1 MRTKLIMLT
10 LCLLGSL
17 TTFSQKDYPKTIE
30 LNGDT
35 VTIFTFL
42 QAKWLAKELVQKEYL
57 VVRSQLDSLDL
68 DIMTDLVDKFKLL
81 EEKQD
86 GVITDC
92 KSIIV
97 NQKEMLTIQED
108 IIKGYAKKEKLRK
121 WRNAGII
128 TGITGGLVTALFL
141 VK

>member
-1 MRTKLIMLT
+1 MLT

-42 QAKWLAKELVQKEYL
+42 QAKWLAKEIVQKEYL
-57 VVRSQLDSLDL
+57 VVRSRIDSIDL
-68 DIMTDLVDKFKLL
+68 DIMSKLVSKFNIL
-81 EEKQD
+81 EEKQ
-86 GVITDC
+86 
-92 KSIIV
+92 SILIAEYKTIMS

-108 IIKGYAKKEKLRK
+108 IIKGYAKKDKLRK

-128 TGITGGLVTALFL
+128 TGVTGGLVTALFL

>member
-42 QAKWLAKELVQKEYL
+42 QAKWLAKEIVQKEYL
-57 VVRSQLDSLDL
+57 VVRSRIDSIDL
-68 DIMTDLVDKFKLL
+68 DIMSKLVSKFNIL
-81 EEKQD
+81 EEKQSIL
-86 GVITDC
+86 IT
-92 KSIIV
+92 
-97 NQKEMLTIQED
+97 
-108 IIKGYAKKEKLRK
+108 
-121 WRNAGII
+121 
-128 TGITGGLVTALFL
+128 
-141 VK
+141 

>member
-1 MRTKLIMLT
+1 
-10 LCLLGSL
+10 L

-42 QAKWLAKELVQKEYL
+42 QAKWLAKEIVQKEYL
-57 VVRSQLDSLDL
+57 VVRSRIDSIDL
-68 DIMTDLVDKFKLL
+68 DIMSKLVSKFNIL
-81 EEKQD
+81 EEKQSIL
-86 GVITDC
+86 ITEY
-92 KSIIV
+92 KTIMS

-108 IIKGYAKKEKLRK
+108 IIKGYAKKDKLRK

>member
-1 MRTKLIMLT
+1 M
-10 LCLLGSL
+10 

-42 QAKWLAKELVQKEYL
+42 QAKWLAKEIVQKEYL
-57 VVRSQLDSLDL
+57 VVRSRIDSIDL
-68 DIMTDLVDKFKLL
+68 DIMSKLVSKFNIL
-81 EEKQD
+81 EEKQSIL
-86 GVITDC
+86 ITEY
-92 KSIIV
+92 KTIMS

-108 IIKGYAKKEKLRK
+108 IIKGYAKKDKLRK

>member
-1 MRTKLIMLT
+1 MLT

-17 TTFSQKDYPKTIE
+17 MTFSQKDYPKTIE

-42 QAKWLAKELVQKEYL
+42 QAKWLAKEIVQKEYL
-57 VVRSQLDSLDL
+57 VVRSRIDSIDL
-68 DIMTDLVDKFKLL
+68 DIMSKLVSKFNIL
-81 EEKQD
+81 EEKQSIL
-86 GVITDC
+86 ITEY
-92 KSIIV
+92 KTIMS
-97 NQKEMLTIQED
+97 NQKEMLTIKED
-108 IIKGYAKKEKLRK
+108 IIKGYAKKDKLRK

-128 TGITGGLVTALFL
+128 TGVTGGLVTALFL

>member
-1 MRTKLIMLT
+1 M
-10 LCLLGSL
+10 

-42 QAKWLAKELVQKEYL
+42 QAKWLAKEIVQKEYL
-57 VVRSQLDSLDL
+57 VVRSRIDSIDL
-68 DIMTDLVDKFKLL
+68 DIMSNLVSKFNIL
-81 EEKQD
+81 EEKQSIL
-86 GVITDC
+86 ITEY
-92 KSIIV
+92 KTIMS

-108 IIKGYAKKEKLRK
+108 IIKGYAKKDKLRK

-128 TGITGGLVTALFL
+128 TGVTGGLVTALFL